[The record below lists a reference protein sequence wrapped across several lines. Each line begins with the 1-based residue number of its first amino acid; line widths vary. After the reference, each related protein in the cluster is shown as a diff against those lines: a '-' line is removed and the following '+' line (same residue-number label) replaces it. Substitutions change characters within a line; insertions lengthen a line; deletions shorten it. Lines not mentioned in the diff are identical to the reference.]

1 VEEKV
6 GVLLYFQNRL
16 VRESIARLLEKKTDF
31 KVIAANALTPATK
44 EEILQSWADVVVVD
58 SLQLILEE
66 ALPIQGLASKE
77 HPIRFVLVAMAD
89 EPKLFLTAVSRGVS
103 GYVLQDASAADVI
116 AAIRGVAWGEA
127 ICPPH
132 YTRLLFDYV
141 AAQMSDL
148 PNSRRRSRIGLTGRE
163 QQLVPLI
170 RKGMTNKEI
179 AAYLNLSEQTVK
191 NHVHRI
197 LSKLGVGDRMEV
209 FEACE
214 SRMLTL

>member
-1 VEEKV
+1 MEEKV

-16 VRESIARLLEKKTDF
+16 VRESIARILEKKIDF
-31 KVIAANALTPATK
+31 EVIAAKALTPATK
-44 EEILQSWADVVVVD
+44 EEILQSCADVVVVD

-66 ALPIQGLASKE
+66 AISIQSLASKE
-77 HPIRFVLVAMAD
+77 HPVSFVLVAMAD

-116 AAIRGVAWGEA
+116 AAIRGVAKGEA
-127 ICPPH
+127 ICPSH

-148 PNSRRRSRIGLTGRE
+148 PNSRRRSCIGLTSRE
-163 QQLVPLI
+163 QQLIPLI

-179 AAYLNLSEQTVK
+179 AVYLNLSEQTIK

-197 LSKLGVGDRMEV
+197 LHKLEVEDRMEV

-214 SRMLTL
+214 SRMLSL